1 VATVGEETAEEATVE
16 AMVAEA
22 TVAEAMAEA
31 VAEATVAAM
40 VDGGGDGGGWALR
53 RGLGQS
59 RIWIL
64 VTAFGVLIDIGVGV
78 CITYNKQSEMGYIFY

>member
-1 VATVGEETAEEATVE
+1 MVEVATVAEETAEEATVA

-22 TVAEAMAEA
+22 TVAEAM
-31 VAEATVAAM
+31 AEATVAAM

-59 RIWIL
+59 RIWFWCKSD
-64 VTAFGVLIDIGVGV
+64 FGVLIDINYGS
-78 CITYNKQSEMGYIFY
+78 QRFP

>member
-1 VATVGEETAEEATVE
+1 MAEETAEEATVE

-22 TVAEAMAEA
+22 TVAEAM
-31 VAEATVAAM
+31 AEATVAAM

-64 VTAFGVLIDIGVGV
+64 VTAFGVLIDINYGS
-78 CITYNKQSEMGYIFY
+78 QRFPQ